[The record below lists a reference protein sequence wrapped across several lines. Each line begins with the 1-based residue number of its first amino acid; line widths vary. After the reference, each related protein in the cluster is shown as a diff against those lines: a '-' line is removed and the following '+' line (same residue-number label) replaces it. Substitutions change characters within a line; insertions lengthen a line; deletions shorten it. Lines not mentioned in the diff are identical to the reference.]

1 VDVRGALVRRSTVAV
16 LRCGAPAGAALALSP
31 LRGTVSNANAALVIV
46 AAVALAGVSGRRL
59 TSVVGAVGGAVTFAV
74 LWATPEGVPRV
85 ERGADL
91 VAAVMIG
98 AVGVLLAELVRRN
111 RSAEPA
117 LAPASASALRSRRW
131 PMVLRRPRLPLGP
144 LRSVG
149 RVAQEVADGDDAE
162 FILLDVARTLV
173 ELLDLDD
180 CRYETAPLA
189 DASRATLVH
198 GGDLELQ
205 QLRWTP
211 MQLGLP
217 ERGFDLLVEA
227 RGQILGRFVCS
238 PRHRRTISEDRVLA
252 ALALV
257 DQAASARLI
266 ASVT

>member
-16 LRCGAPAGAALALSP
+16 LRCGAPAVAALALSP
-31 LRGTVSNANAALVIV
+31 LRGTVSNADAALVIV

-85 ERGADL
+85 DRGADL
-91 VAAVMIG
+91 VAAVMIL
-98 AVGVLLAELVRRN
+98 AVGVLLTELVRRG
-111 RSAEPA
+111 REDAVPPPA
-117 LAPASASALRSRRW
+117 RRHRWW
-131 PMVLRRPRLPLGP
+131 PVGFRRPRLPLGP

-198 GGDLELQ
+198 GGELELQ

-227 RGQILGRFVCS
+227 RGQTLGRFVCS
-238 PRHRRTISEDRVLA
+238 PRHRRTIGEDRVLA

>member
-1 VDVRGALVRRSTVAV
+1 MDVRGALVRRSTVAV
-16 LRCGAPAGAALALSP
+16 LRCGAPAAAALALSP
-31 LRGTVSNANAALVIV
+31 LRGTVSNADAALVIV

-59 TSVVGAVGGAVTFAV
+59 TSVVGAVGGAAAFAV
-74 LWATPEGVPRV
+74 LWATPEGAARV
-85 ERGADL
+85 DRGADL
-91 VAAVMIG
+91 VAAVMIL

-111 RSAEPA
+111 RSAGPA
-117 LAPASASALRSRRW
+117 PALRSRRW

-198 GGDLELQ
+198 GGELELQ

-227 RGQILGRFVCS
+227 RGQTLGRFVCS